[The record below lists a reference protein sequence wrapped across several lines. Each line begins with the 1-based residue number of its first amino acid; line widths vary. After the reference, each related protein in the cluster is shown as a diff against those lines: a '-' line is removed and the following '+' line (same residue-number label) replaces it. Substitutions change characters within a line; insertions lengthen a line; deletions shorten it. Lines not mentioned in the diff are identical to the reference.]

1 MAKLKIATFNIN
13 SIRIRQHDLIE
24 WLQKDSIDIVAL
36 QETKVQDKDFPLE
49 NFTNAG
55 YHVIYK
61 GEKSRN
67 GVAIISRNKA
77 TDYSFGLDDI
87 GTTDEA
93 RLICATFGDLVLIN
107 TYVPQGR
114 EVGTDYFQY
123 KLNWIRGMR
132 SYLEKHFHK
141 EQQILWLGDLNVA
154 PLDIDVYDAKRLE
167 GKVCFHPDEKA
178 ALKHVQDWGLT
189 DLFRKHIPEPGNYT
203 FWDYRVTDALSRGI
217 GWRIDH
223 ILATNSIAEKSK
235 NAYVA
240 TELRKKERPS
250 DHTPFVVEFAI

>member
-13 SIRIRQHDLIE
+13 SVRIRQNDLVD
-24 WLQKDSIDIVAL
+24 WLKQDNIDIVAL

-49 NFTNAG
+49 TFTNAG

-67 GVAIISRNKA
+67 GVAIISRTPA
-77 TDYSFGLDDI
+77 TNHSFGLDDI
-87 GTTDEA
+87 GEADEA
-93 RLICATFGDLVLIN
+93 RLIRADFGDITIIN

-123 KLNWIRGMR
+123 KLNWLRGMR
-132 SYLEKHFHK
+132 NYLEKHFTK
-141 EQQILWLGDLNVA
+141 EQKVIWLGDLNVA

-167 GKVCFHPDEKA
+167 GQVCFHPDEKA
-178 ALKHVQDWGLT
+178 ALKHTENWGLV
-189 DLFRKHIPEPGNYT
+189 DLFRKHIPDAGNYT
-203 FWDYRVTDALSRGI
+203 FWDYRVKDALDRGI

-223 ILATNSIAEKSK
+223 ILATPSLAEKSQ

-240 TELRKKERPS
+240 IELRKKERPS
-250 DHTPFVVEFAI
+250 DHTPFVVEFSL